1 MCASLHKAQLL
12 GGVKRQPPDRG
23 TLGTAVLGASGFLG
37 VGNLNLSCL
46 CWVSNMAVTNDHSKS
61 VLAMCTLLHLPQA
74 ARLCDRQ
81 VTDLCLSCFVGEMGE
96 KGTGDMVHRTESHL
110 QDPHNKQQKQTNTV
124 PQGWRGRD
132 RWMAGAYRPGV

>member
-23 TLGTAVLGASGFLG
+23 YPGHSCSGSFRFPGSWQPESQLPVLGFQHGRHKRPQQ
-37 VGNLNLSCL
+37 
-46 CWVSNMAVTNDHSKS
+46 VSPG
-61 VLAMCTLLHLPQA
+61 MCTLLHLPQA

-96 KGTGDMVHRTESHL
+96 KETGDMVHRTESHL

-132 RWMAGAYRPGV
+132 RWMAGAYWPGV